1 MTGTVS
7 IDDVLSKFIS
17 NEVDSTE
24 VLKLLLTSD
33 ETGIDYL
40 QNLKKEFKEK
50 YVTPTFNKAKDYYS
64 KVEKKIEDTKG
75 KKEIIDQYS
84 DPLGIIE
91 LREEYKKKTEEILK
105 KNLDGLN
112 LNLNDKPQISN
123 LSNSNISSVI
133 SNKPVNQF
141 AEQQTLTQKT
151 PEVSLTDETIKQLGG
166 VLSGINEQNIKR
178 FGRTT
183 VKGEESSSGDGLLG
197 TLASLLIA
205 GGIGAMLISSFWDK
219 HIKPW
224 LEEKVGIKLD
234 VFDRFEGIVEGI
246 GKFFTMGAL
255 KIGGGWFFN
264 LVGKAFTTFGDLLEG
279 GLKAIFKLGFGD
291 DVVKAGATAA
301 PAAWKTLI
309 PKIAGGLFRG
319 MGAVAF
325 KTIPII
331 GSLISFYY
339 AWDRFEKGDT
349 IAGIIDLVGGI
360 SNLLVFT
367 PLAPLALPLSIGASA
382 LNAFLDYKAG
392 RGATM
397 DEKQNIK
404 MDYVNKIVDF
414 IQEIPIVGG
423 LIKWGRGFWELGQG
437 NFKEALNYL
446 TETPFLGPFPAI
458 LQALVNSNAFGT
470 ENTGNFSFEKLNGE
484 IKKSM
489 FRWLCSV
496 IPKIGGIRGRI
507 AEAMGLNYDDE
518 SGNVKVDET
527 PFDINQQY
535 ADMDKQNEETKKSL
549 ERNKQI
555 AKSSIDPNTTKY
567 SKEDEKAL
575 EEMLEKARLEH
586 SNTLKQLEE
595 SKSKLFSESKFGT
608 DFLSG
613 FGFNNYYKTN
623 NLKNSEYYAREH
635 VKNVEQMLNE
645 YKKFSTVKRDD
656 FSFKSLMT
664 STEGNSILFDKNTNT
679 ANVLHPDDNVLAYKT
694 GGVFDTALK
703 ELTLLVQSINKGIYK
718 IPESLEN
725 NKSKPSNVS
734 VVNNSGGSNGNML
747 DVILSGTRPDSI
759 YNFRRSIQGE
769 FT

>member
-40 QNLKKEFKEK
+40 QNLKKEFKDK

-64 KVEKKIEDTKG
+64 KVEKKIEDTNG

-91 LREEYKKKTEEILK
+91 LRKEYKKKTEEILK
-105 KNLDGLN
+105 KNLDN
-112 LNLNDKPQISN
+112 LNLNP
-123 LSNSNISSVI
+123 NISSTTP
-133 SNKPVNQF
+133 NKLANQF

-183 VKGEESSSGDGLLG
+183 VKGEENSSGDGLLG

-246 GKFFTMGAL
+246 GKFFTMGGL
-255 KIGGGWFFN
+255 KIGGGWLFN

-279 GLKAIFKLGFGD
+279 GLKSIFKLGFGD
-291 DVVKAGATAA
+291 DVVKAGAAAA

-309 PKIAGGLFRG
+309 PRIAGGLFKG

-325 KTIPII
+325 KSIPII

-339 AWDRFEKGDT
+339 AWDRFDKGDN

-382 LNAFLDYKAG
+382 LNAFLDYNAG

-397 DEKQNIK
+397 EQKQNIK
-404 MDYVNKIVDF
+404 MDWINKMTESISN
-414 IQEIPIVGG
+414 IPIIGGMISSMVGFVEFGAGIVGG
-423 LIKWGRGFWELGQG
+423 NMSAVKGGLLKMTKFPLFGVFPSVVLSLLEASTNSKNEFVGLDFNKFISKFRQDTLKTVLSWFPTWFNMRNQIAEFMGIKLDGEYADSPSIQV
-437 NFKEALNYL
+437 E
-446 TETPFLGPFPAI
+446 ETPEQLRRMAEI
-458 LQALVNSNAFGT
+458 EQRQKQSVGT
-470 ENTGNFSFEKLNGE
+470 PYEKSS
-484 IKKSM
+484 K
-489 FRWLCSV
+489 
-496 IPKIGGIRGRI
+496 
-507 AEAMGLNYDDE
+507 MGKE
-518 SGNVKVDET
+518 SLKVDDAKMKELT
-527 PFDINQQY
+527 TRLNNKKNELNDLLKKINSSNFAPDKEDNDKIDRLKSDINGLERVISRV
-535 ADMDKQNEETKKSL
+535 EETKKQSNPKETPIVK
-549 ERNKQI
+549 ERQ
-555 AKSSIDPNTTKY
+555 
-567 SKEDEKAL
+567 
-575 EEMLEKARLEH
+575 
-586 SNTLKQLEE
+586 
-595 SKSKLFSESKFGT
+595 
-608 DFLSG
+608 
-613 FGFNNYYKTN
+613 
-623 NLKNSEYYAREH
+623 
-635 VKNVEQMLNE
+635 
-645 YKKFSTVKRDD
+645 D

-679 ANVLHPDDNVLAYKT
+679 ANVLHPDDNVLTYKT

>member
-40 QNLKKEFKEK
+40 QNLKKEFKDK

-64 KVEKKIEDTKG
+64 KVEKKIEDTNG

-91 LREEYKKKTEEILK
+91 LRKDFKKKTEEILK
-105 KNLDGLN
+105 KNLDN
-112 LNLNDKPQISN
+112 LNLNNKSQISN

-133 SNKPVNQF
+133 PNKPANQF

-183 VKGEESSSGDGLLG
+183 VKGEENSSGDGLLG

-246 GKFFTMGAL
+246 GKFFTMGGL
-255 KIGGGWFFN
+255 KIGGGWLFN

-279 GLKAIFKLGFGD
+279 GLKSIFKLGFGD
-291 DVVKAGATAA
+291 DVVKAGAAAA

-309 PKIAGGLFRG
+309 PKIAGGLFKG

-325 KTIPII
+325 KSIPII

-339 AWDRFEKGDT
+339 AWDRFEKGDN

-397 DEKQNIK
+397 EEKQNIK
-404 MDYVNKIVDF
+404 MDWINKIVDTMRD
-414 IQEIPIVGG
+414 IPIIGSLINLGTG
-423 LIKWGRGFWELGQG
+423 LYKIFTG
-437 NFKEALNYL
+437 NLDAGLNDL
-446 TETPFLGPFPAI
+446 INQPFLGPFPSIIKALKDSYI
-458 LQALVNSNAFGT
+458 TTENGNSEFSFKSFEDNIRMTMGKYLLSFVPSFVPGLRTLFAKTMGLQYNEKGELELETKYTEDMFSNMSESFRLQYKNLFTNSNLRNQSISADKFDIKKEEKTLTDAQKKVDDTKAEIKELEMLLADSQIKNMKDVDKPELVEKIKSRQQALRMMVSRLDAQNILV
-470 ENTGNFSFEKLNGE
+470 EKL
-484 IKKSM
+484 KKEENNNSEK
-489 FRWLCSV
+489 
-496 IPKIGGIRGRI
+496 P
-507 AEAMGLNYDDE
+507 
-518 SGNVKVDET
+518 KVD
-527 PFDINQQY
+527 Q
-535 ADMDKQNEETKKSL
+535 
-549 ERNKQI
+549 
-555 AKSSIDPNTTKY
+555 
-567 SKEDEKAL
+567 
-575 EEMLEKARLEH
+575 
-586 SNTLKQLEE
+586 
-595 SKSKLFSESKFGT
+595 
-608 DFLSG
+608 
-613 FGFNNYYKTN
+613 
-623 NLKNSEYYAREH
+623 KN
-635 VKNVEQMLNE
+635 
-645 YKKFSTVKRDD
+645 D

-694 GGVFDTALK
+694 GGIFDTALK

>member
-105 KNLDGLN
+105 KNLDSLN

-224 LEEKVGIKLD
+224 LEERVGIKLD

-246 GKFFTMGAL
+246 GKFFTMGGL
-255 KIGGGWFFN
+255 KIGGGWLFN
-264 LVGKAFTTFGDLLEG
+264 LAGKAFTTFGDLLEG

-397 DEKQNIK
+397 DEKQSIK

-414 IQEIPIVGG
+414 IQEIPIIGG
-423 LIKWGRGFWELGQG
+423 LIKWGRGIWELGQG
-437 NFKEALNYL
+437 NWRGALDYL

-458 LQALVNSNAFGT
+458 LQSLVNSNAFGT
-470 ENTGNFSFEKLNGE
+470 EGNESFSWDNFQDQLR
-484 IKKSM
+484 KSM
-489 FRWLCSV
+489 FRWVLSFV
-496 IPKIGGIRGRI
+496 PKIGGLRGSI
-507 AEAMGLNYDDE
+507 AKWYGLEYDDNTGDIKVNDSIDFSDDNKSIE
-518 SGNVKVDET
+518 NRTIQNSAKPFDPNKVKYDEDREKLLLSKLEDARKNLEEKKKKYDDIAKANGEGWWASADDDQKEREARENWETSQALLTMTSNRLAEYRKLKPKVDR
-527 PFDINQQY
+527 
-535 ADMDKQNEETKKSL
+535 K
-549 ERNKQI
+549 
-555 AKSSIDPNTTKY
+555 
-567 SKEDEKAL
+567 
-575 EEMLEKARLEH
+575 
-586 SNTLKQLEE
+586 
-595 SKSKLFSESKFGT
+595 
-608 DFLSG
+608 
-613 FGFNNYYKTN
+613 
-623 NLKNSEYYAREH
+623 
-635 VKNVEQMLNE
+635 
-645 YKKFSTVKRDD
+645 DD

-679 ANVLHPDDNVLAYKT
+679 ANILHPDDNVLAYKT

-725 NKSKPSNVS
+725 NKSNPSNVS

>member
-40 QNLKKEFKEK
+40 QNLKKEFKDK

-64 KVEKKIEDTKG
+64 KVEKKIEDTNG

-91 LREEYKKKTEEILK
+91 LREDYKKKTEEILK
-105 KNLDGLN
+105 KNLDSLN

-141 AEQQTLTQKT
+141 TEQQTLTQKT
-151 PEVSLTDETIKQLGG
+151 PEISLTDETIKQLGG
-166 VLSGINEQNIKR
+166 VLSGINEQNLKR

-224 LEEKVGIKLD
+224 LEERVGIKLD

-246 GKFFTMGAL
+246 GKFFTMGGL
-255 KIGGGWFFN
+255 KIAGGWFFN

-397 DEKQNIK
+397 EEKQNIK
-404 MDYVNKIVDF
+404 MDYLKDLGFKIYDFIKETPLIGGVISSLEGFVQWSIGIIGGNTGEVKQGLSKMTKFPLFGALPSIMLSLLEASTNNKNEFVGLDVNKFINNLKKDMLKTILGWFPSWFGVRQAIADF
-414 IQEIPIVGG
+414 MGVELDGSDKEEDPFAITQTQLNLKNLSNQSKTVFKNETEYTPVQKNNEEIQKLKKERDIIQKQ
-423 LIKWGRGFWELGQG
+423 LEDSIKQYTNKNR
-437 NFKEALNYL
+437 
-446 TETPFLGPFPAI
+446 I
-458 LQALVNSNAFGT
+458 SNDGT
-470 ENTGNFSFEKLNGE
+470 ENMPQIPVHEQMELNKKLQDRLKYLDE
-484 IKKSM
+484 QM
-489 FRWLCSV
+489 RV
-496 IPKIGGIRGRI
+496 I
-507 AEAMGLNYDDE
+507 EEY
-518 SGNVKVDET
+518 
-527 PFDINQQY
+527 
-535 ADMDKQNEETKKSL
+535 DKQNSTPNKKQQS
-549 ERNKQI
+549 
-555 AKSSIDPNTTKY
+555 
-567 SKEDEKAL
+567 
-575 EEMLEKARLEH
+575 
-586 SNTLKQLEE
+586 
-595 SKSKLFSESKFGT
+595 
-608 DFLSG
+608 
-613 FGFNNYYKTN
+613 
-623 NLKNSEYYAREH
+623 
-635 VKNVEQMLNE
+635 
-645 YKKFSTVKRDD
+645 D

-679 ANVLHPDDNVLAYKT
+679 ANILHPDDNVLAYKT

>member
-1 MTGTVS
+1 M
-7 IDDVLSKFIS
+7 
-17 NEVDSTE
+17 
-24 VLKLLLTSD
+24 
-33 ETGIDYL
+33 
-40 QNLKKEFKEK
+40 
-50 YVTPTFNKAKDYYS
+50 
-64 KVEKKIEDTKG
+64 
-75 KKEIIDQYS
+75 
-84 DPLGIIE
+84 
-91 LREEYKKKTEEILK
+91 
-105 KNLDGLN
+105 
-112 LNLNDKPQISN
+112 
-123 LSNSNISSVI
+123 
-133 SNKPVNQF
+133 
-141 AEQQTLTQKT
+141 
-151 PEVSLTDETIKQLGG
+151 GG

-205 GGIGAMLISSFWDK
+205 GSIGAMLLSSFWDK

-246 GKFFTMGAL
+246 GKFFTMGGL
-255 KIGGGWFFN
+255 KIAGGWLFN
-264 LVGKAFTTFGDLLEG
+264 LAGKAFTTFGDLLEG

-404 MDYVNKIVDF
+404 MDWINKITDSISNIPF
-414 IQEIPIVGG
+414 IGGMISSIVGFVEFGSGIVGG
-423 LIKWGRGFWELGQG
+423 NMGAVKGGLLKMTKFPLFGVFPSVVLSLLEASTNSKNEFVGLDFNKFISKFRQDTLKTVLSWFPTWFNMRNAIAEFMGIKLDGEYADSPSIQTESTPEQIRLRAEIEKKQKESFGTPYEKGSAME
-437 NFKEALNYL
+437 KEA
-446 TETPFLGPFPAI
+446 
-458 LQALVNSNAFGT
+458 S
-470 ENTGNFSFEKLNGE
+470 
-484 IKKSM
+484 
-489 FRWLCSV
+489 
-496 IPKIGGIRGRI
+496 
-507 AEAMGLNYDDE
+507 
-518 SGNVKVDET
+518 KVDDDKIKELT
-527 PFDINQQY
+527 TRLNNKKNELSVLLKKINSSRFDPDKEDNDNIDRLKRDING
-535 ADMDKQNEETKKSL
+535 L
-549 ERNKQI
+549 ERVI
-555 AKSSIDPNTTKY
+555 SRV
-567 SKEDEKAL
+567 EK
-575 EEMLEKARLEH
+575 K
-586 SNTLKQLEE
+586 
-595 SKSKLFSESKFGT
+595 
-608 DFLSG
+608 
-613 FGFNNYYKTN
+613 
-623 NLKNSEYYAREH
+623 
-635 VKNVEQMLNE
+635 
-645 YKKFSTVKRDD
+645 DD

>member
-166 VLSGINEQNIKR
+166 VLSGINEQNLKR

-183 VKGEESSSGDGLLG
+183 VKGEESSGGDGLLG

-224 LEEKVGIKLD
+224 LEERVGIKLD

-397 DEKQNIK
+397 EEKQNIK

-489 FRWLCSV
+489 FRWMCSFM
-496 IPKIGGIRGRI
+496 PEIGGIRGQV
-507 AEAMGLNYDDE
+507 ASWMGLQYDDK
-518 SGNVKVDET
+518 SGQLTDKPFEYVDPNE
-527 PFDINQQY
+527 
-535 ADMDKQNEETKKSL
+535 DM
-549 ERNKQI
+549 NKQKNKLI
-555 AKSSIDPNTTKY
+555 NSPRQFDPEKY
-567 SKEDEKAL
+567 SKEEEDKLKKEYEDAKLKVDKKREEFEKIKENSFKEAA
-575 EEMLEKARLEH
+575 MLDQNDPLTMKKMFDLDQQV
-586 SNTLKQLEE
+586 SNA
-595 SKSKLFSESKFGT
+595 
-608 DFLSG
+608 
-613 FGFNNYYKTN
+613 
-623 NLKNSEYYAREH
+623 NSEYERSMDLMLQRLKIYESYFKSKPKETPI
-635 VKNVEQMLNE
+635 VKERQ
-645 YKKFSTVKRDD
+645 D

-679 ANVLHPDDNVLAYKT
+679 ANVLHPDDNALLYKT

-725 NKSKPSNVS
+725 NKSNPSNVS

>member
-151 PEVSLTDETIKQLGG
+151 PEVSLTDETIKHLGG

-205 GGIGAMLISSFWDK
+205 GSIGAMLLSSFWDK

-246 GKFFTMGAL
+246 GKFFTMGGL
-255 KIGGGWFFN
+255 KIAGGWLFN
-264 LVGKAFTTFGDLLEG
+264 LAGKAFTTFGDLLEG

-291 DVVKAGATAA
+291 DVVKAGAAAA

-404 MDYVNKIVDF
+404 MDWINKITDSISNIPF
-414 IQEIPIVGG
+414 IGGMISSIVGFVEFGSGIVGG
-423 LIKWGRGFWELGQG
+423 NMGAVKGGLLKMTKFPLFGVFPSVVLSLLEASTNSKNEFVGLDFNKFISKFRQDTLKTVLSWFPTWFNMRNAIAEFMGIKLDGEYADSPSIQTESTPEQIRLRAEIEKKQKESFGTPYEKGSAME
-437 NFKEALNYL
+437 KEA
-446 TETPFLGPFPAI
+446 
-458 LQALVNSNAFGT
+458 S
-470 ENTGNFSFEKLNGE
+470 
-484 IKKSM
+484 
-489 FRWLCSV
+489 
-496 IPKIGGIRGRI
+496 
-507 AEAMGLNYDDE
+507 
-518 SGNVKVDET
+518 KVDDDKIKELT
-527 PFDINQQY
+527 TRLNNKKNELSVLLKKINSSRFDPDKEDNDNIDRLKRDING
-535 ADMDKQNEETKKSL
+535 L
-549 ERNKQI
+549 ERVI
-555 AKSSIDPNTTKY
+555 SRV
-567 SKEDEKAL
+567 EK
-575 EEMLEKARLEH
+575 K
-586 SNTLKQLEE
+586 
-595 SKSKLFSESKFGT
+595 
-608 DFLSG
+608 
-613 FGFNNYYKTN
+613 
-623 NLKNSEYYAREH
+623 
-635 VKNVEQMLNE
+635 
-645 YKKFSTVKRDD
+645 DD

>member
-75 KKEIIDQYS
+75 KKKIIDQYS

-91 LREEYKKKTEEILK
+91 LRESYKKKTEEILK
-105 KNLDGLN
+105 KNLDSLN
-112 LNLNDKPQISN
+112 LNLNDKPQISD

-133 SNKPVNQF
+133 PNKPVDQF

-183 VKGEESSSGDGLLG
+183 VKGEESSSGDGLLS
-197 TLASLLIA
+197 TLASLLLA
-205 GGIGAMLISSFWDK
+205 GGIGAMLLSSFWDK

-246 GKFFTMGAL
+246 GKFFTMGGL
-255 KIGGGWFFN
+255 KIAGGWLFN

-279 GLKAIFKLGFGD
+279 GLTAIFKLGFGD
-291 DVVKAGATAA
+291 DVVKAGAAAA

-339 AWDRFEKGDT
+339 AWDRFDKGDT
-349 IAGIIDLVGGI
+349 IAGIIELVGGI

-392 RGATM
+392 AATTM
-397 DEKQNIK
+397 NEKQNIK
-404 MDYVNKIVDF
+404 MDYLKDLGFKIYDFIKETPLIGGVISSLEGFVQWSIGIIGGNTGEVKQGLSKMTKFPLFGALPSIMLSLLEASTNNKNEFVGLDVNKFINNLKKDMLKTILGWFPSWFGVRQAIADF
-414 IQEIPIVGG
+414 MGVELDGSDKEEDPFAITQTQLNLKNLSNKSKTVFKNETEYTPVQKNNEEIQK
-423 LIKWGRGFWELGQG
+423 LK
-437 NFKEALNYL
+437 KERDIIQKQLEDSTKQYTNKNRIS
-446 TETPFLGPFPAI
+446 ED
-458 LQALVNSNAFGT
+458 GT
-470 ENTGNFSFEKLNGE
+470 ENMPQIPVHEQMELNKKLQDRLKYLDE
-484 IKKSM
+484 QM
-489 FRWLCSV
+489 RV
-496 IPKIGGIRGRI
+496 I
-507 AEAMGLNYDDE
+507 EEY
-518 SGNVKVDET
+518 
-527 PFDINQQY
+527 
-535 ADMDKQNEETKKSL
+535 DKQNSTQN
-549 ERNKQI
+549 NKQQ
-555 AKSSIDPNTTKY
+555 N
-567 SKEDEKAL
+567 
-575 EEMLEKARLEH
+575 
-586 SNTLKQLEE
+586 
-595 SKSKLFSESKFGT
+595 
-608 DFLSG
+608 
-613 FGFNNYYKTN
+613 
-623 NLKNSEYYAREH
+623 
-635 VKNVEQMLNE
+635 
-645 YKKFSTVKRDD
+645 D

-679 ANVLHPDDNVLAYKT
+679 ANVLHPDDNVLAYNT

-725 NKSKPSNVS
+725 NKSNPSNVS

>member
-105 KNLDGLN
+105 KNLDSLN

-183 VKGEESSSGDGLLG
+183 VKGEESSSGDGLLS

-205 GGIGAMLISSFWDK
+205 GSIGAMLLSSFWDK

-246 GKFFTMGAL
+246 EKFFTMGGL
-255 KIGGGWFFN
+255 KIAGGWLFN
-264 LVGKAFTTFGDLLEG
+264 LAGKAFTTFGDLLEG

-291 DVVKAGATAA
+291 DVVKAGVTAA

-331 GSLISFYY
+331 GSVISFYN

-349 IAGIIDLVGGI
+349 IAGIIELVGGI

-397 DEKQNIK
+397 EEKQNIK

-414 IQEIPIVGG
+414 IQKIPIVGG

-470 ENTGNFSFEKLNGE
+470 EGNESFSWDNFQDQLR
-484 IKKSM
+484 KSM
-489 FRWLCSV
+489 FRWVLSFV
-496 IPKIGGIRGRI
+496 PKIGGLRGSI
-507 AEAMGLNYDDE
+507 AKWYGLEYDDNT
-518 SGNVKVDET
+518 GDIKVNDNIDFSDDN
-527 PFDINQQY
+527 PNQ
-535 ADMDKQNEETKKSL
+535 DMDNQRIKSVYQNAAPTYKK
-549 ERNKQI
+549 EN
-555 AKSSIDPNTTKY
+555 Y
-567 SKEDEKAL
+567 SDDVEK
-575 EEMLEKARLEH
+575 K
-586 SNTLKQLEE
+586 LKTEYEE
-595 SKSKLFSESKFGT
+595 SKSRRDELKKKYDDVGHSEWSEYNPLH
-608 DFLSG
+608 DSEAEH
-613 FGFNNYYKTN
+613 
-623 NLKNSEYYAREH
+623 NLKFKLQLEEDRLIIRQKNYNSY
-635 VKNVEQMLNE
+635 KNSKPKVDQKN
-645 YKKFSTVKRDD
+645 D
-656 FSFKSLMT
+656 FSFKNLMT

>member
-1 MTGTVS
+1 
-7 IDDVLSKFIS
+7 
-17 NEVDSTE
+17 
-24 VLKLLLTSD
+24 
-33 ETGIDYL
+33 
-40 QNLKKEFKEK
+40 
-50 YVTPTFNKAKDYYS
+50 
-64 KVEKKIEDTKG
+64 
-75 KKEIIDQYS
+75 
-84 DPLGIIE
+84 
-91 LREEYKKKTEEILK
+91 
-105 KNLDGLN
+105 
-112 LNLNDKPQISN
+112 
-123 LSNSNISSVI
+123 
-133 SNKPVNQF
+133 
-141 AEQQTLTQKT
+141 
-151 PEVSLTDETIKQLGG
+151 LGG

-205 GGIGAMLISSFWDK
+205 GSIGAMLLSSFWDK

-246 GKFFTMGAL
+246 GKFFTMGGL
-255 KIGGGWFFN
+255 KIAGGWLFN
-264 LVGKAFTTFGDLLEG
+264 LAGKAFTTFGDLLEG

-404 MDYVNKIVDF
+404 MDWINKITDSISNIPF
-414 IQEIPIVGG
+414 IGGMISSIVGFVEFGSGIVGG
-423 LIKWGRGFWELGQG
+423 NMGAVKGGLLKMTKFPLFGVFPSVVLSLLEASTNSKNEFVGLDFNKFISKFRQDTLKTVLSWFPTWFNMRNAIAEFMGIKLDGEYADSPSIQTESTPEQIRLRAEIEKKQKESFGTPYEKGSAME
-437 NFKEALNYL
+437 KEA
-446 TETPFLGPFPAI
+446 
-458 LQALVNSNAFGT
+458 S
-470 ENTGNFSFEKLNGE
+470 
-484 IKKSM
+484 
-489 FRWLCSV
+489 
-496 IPKIGGIRGRI
+496 
-507 AEAMGLNYDDE
+507 
-518 SGNVKVDET
+518 KVDDDKIKELT
-527 PFDINQQY
+527 TRLNNKKNELSVLLKKINSSRFDPDKEDNDNIDRLKRDING
-535 ADMDKQNEETKKSL
+535 L
-549 ERNKQI
+549 ERVI
-555 AKSSIDPNTTKY
+555 SRV
-567 SKEDEKAL
+567 EK
-575 EEMLEKARLEH
+575 K
-586 SNTLKQLEE
+586 
-595 SKSKLFSESKFGT
+595 
-608 DFLSG
+608 
-613 FGFNNYYKTN
+613 
-623 NLKNSEYYAREH
+623 
-635 VKNVEQMLNE
+635 
-645 YKKFSTVKRDD
+645 DD